1 MNSKIKTNVPE
12 NGNDTRFDPV
22 ITIPVLV
29 LIGAACGYLMFNLE
43 RGTQIIQSVLTW
55 CEYKLGWL
63 YVLTIIFTFVFSVW
77 LFFSKYGKVR
87 LCAPG
92 EKPAFSLFNWFS
104 MLFFTTMAASIMVW
118 GFIEPTFYYQNP
130 PYGMEAFSPEA
141 YEWSLTQT
149 MFHWGVGSYSAYVPF
164 AVGIAYI
171 VHVRKR
177 PCLRASAACEPVI
190 GPRLANGP
198 VGKILDIFVVFGIL
212 GGMSTSFGMAVPVV
226 LAGFCDLTGL
236 QPTNGVMIC
245 ILIAWTLVF
254 GTSVYLGL
262 EKGIKNLSNI
272 NLILA
277 TVFIV
282 GCFLLGPTMFTLKM
296 FVSCT
301 GQQIQNFVRMITWMD
316 PIEGTGF
323 VESWTIFYYAWY
335 LGFATSVGIFVARI
349 SKGRTI
355 REVILGCTV
364 VIALC
369 AAIIQAIFSS
379 YTMNLEL
386 TGQMAVSEMLAEL
399 GDNLTVVEIVKTLPG
414 GKFWEILH
422 TVLLFTFV
430 ATSLDSTSFTLATM
444 ATRRISGDD
453 EPTNRSKLMWAITLL
468 VVTGTLSAIGGL
480 KAIQVSSILA
490 SVPLMVIAVI
500 LAISTRKMLREDSG
514 DAKRAKKLWT
524 FVDVHQQEMLQVEV
538 NEADIKPEA

>member
-1 MNSKIKTNVPE
+1 MNSKIKTNLPE

-22 ITIPVLV
+22 ITIPVLA

-43 RGTQIIQSVLTW
+43 RGTQIIQSILTW

-63 YVLTIIFTFVFSVW
+63 YVLTIIFTFAFSVW

-236 QPTNGVMIC
+236 QPTNGIMIC

-316 PIEGTGF
+316 PVEGTGF

-355 REVILGCTV
+355 REVILGCTA

-490 SVPLMVIAVI
+490 SVPLMAIAVI